1 LRWAEEELVE
11 AGIEFPRR
19 TAEVLL
25 AFVVNRDRVWILAHP
40 EGLLSRAH
48 GDLLRDLIERRK
60 SREPLQYIT
69 GYQEFFGLRFRV
81 GAGVLIPRPE
91 TELLV
96 EKTIELGRDL
106 GGKDLRFVDV
116 GTGSGCIAVSVACGL
131 AGSRGFG
138 VDISFEALGI
148 ARQNALMN
156 GAEDRIEFVCA
167 DLLDCFPPEP
177 AFHFVLSNPPY
188 VSRRGADMLPREVRD
203 YEPDVALFS
212 GESGLEIYRPLIR
225 QAAPR
230 LLSGG
235 CLLMEVGAGQSDEVK
250 GIAREEGLFPEA
262 VLEDLRGIPRC
273 LVARKR

>member
-1 LRWAEEELVE
+1 ME

-48 GDLLRDLIERRK
+48 SDLLRDLIERRK

-167 DLLDCFPPEP
+167 DLLGCFPPES